1 MFMCMLLCRS
11 VLRKYDWSARST
23 PAQVDLPFSR
33 VKRVSVLAV
42 MDVRGFFA
50 WGNVEETFTR
60 AKFHSLFKS
69 CILPFLNPWP
79 LPRSIVVMDNAK
91 IHMYEELQALVHEA
105 GALLF
110 FLPPYS
116 PDLNPIE
123 VGFSLLKRWIQR
135 HANMAF
141 RENPLAVLKVAMY
154 QCTRQKDLVGE
165 GFYRHCGYKANELCI
180 NTD

>member
-1 MFMCMLLCRS
+1 M
-11 VLRKYDWSARST
+11 
-23 PAQVDLPFSR
+23 
-33 VKRVSVLAV
+33 
-42 MDVRGFFA
+42 
-50 WGNVEETFTR
+50 N
-60 AKFHSLFKS
+60 
-69 CILPFLNPWP
+69 
-79 LPRSIVVMDNAK
+79 NAK
-91 IHMYEELQALVHEA
+91 IHMYEELQALVHGA
-105 GALLF
+105 GELLF

-165 GFYRHCGYKANELCI
+165 GLYRHCGYKQTSCVLIQI
-180 NTD
+180 NQARFSLYTVTPSSSSPLSGSS